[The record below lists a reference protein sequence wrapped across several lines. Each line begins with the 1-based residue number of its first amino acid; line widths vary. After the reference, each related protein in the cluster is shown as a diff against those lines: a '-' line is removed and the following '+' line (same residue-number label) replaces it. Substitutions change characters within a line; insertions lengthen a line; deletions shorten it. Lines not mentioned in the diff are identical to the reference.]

1 MLELIGLI
9 VVVIIV
15 SVIFDAWL
23 SDNVDFTITN
33 GEGKTIWEYH
43 KHSDEENDKNN
54 EKDLK

>member
-1 MLELIGLI
+1 MLEFIGLI

-15 SVIFDAWL
+15 SVIFDAWS

-43 KHSDEENDKNN
+43 KHTNEEKDENN